1 MTTALFTHPASL
13 NHVTPQGHP
22 EQVARI
28 EAILDVLDAPE
39 FVALDRRLAPLGE
52 LETIRKGHSKV
63 YYDRIKAA
71 MPARGEVIEG
81 EAHLDPDTFMSP
93 GTWEAAL
100 RAVGG
105 AVAAVDTV
113 MTGAATNAFVATRPP
128 GHHAEKARAMGF
140 CFFSNVAI
148 AAIHAANTYDLG
160 RVAVID
166 FDVHHGNGTQDVLW
180 HESRVRFAS
189 SHQMPFYPFTGGLH
203 QKGAFG
209 QIINVPLEE
218 ATGGEVMRAAYEEK
232 IFPVLR
238 DYDPDLVIV
247 SAGFDAHIRDPM
259 AGLQWE
265 TEDFAWL
272 AERICDLAADCCEG
286 RVVSC
291 LEGGYDLTALA
302 ESVGAYVRVMME
314 RGA

>member
-13 NHVTPQGHP
+13 DHVTPQGHP

-28 EAILDVLDAPE
+28 EAIEAVLAASE
-39 FVALDRRLAPLGE
+39 FAALDRRLAPLGE
-52 LETIRKGHSKV
+52 LETIRKGHSKL

-71 MPARGEVIEG
+71 MPEYGD
-81 EAHLDPDTFMSP
+81 AHLDPDTFMSP
-93 GTWEAAL
+93 GTWQAAL

-105 AVAAVDTV
+105 AVAAVDAV
-113 MTGAATNAFVATRPP
+113 MTGQVTNAFVATRPP

-148 AAIHAANTYDLG
+148 AAIHAANEYDLG
-160 RVAVID
+160 RVAVVD

-180 HESRVRFAS
+180 HESRVKFAS
-189 SHQMPFYPFTGGLH
+189 SQQMPFYPYTGGIH

-218 ATGGEVMRAAYEEK
+218 ATGGEVMRAAYEDK
-232 IFPVLR
+232 VFPILR
-238 DYDPDLVIV
+238 DYDPDLVLV
-247 SAGFDAHIRDPM
+247 SAGFDAHIRDPL

-272 AERICDLAADCCEG
+272 ATRICDLAHECCDG

-291 LEGGYDLTALA
+291 LEGGYDLTALG

>member
-13 NHVTPQGHP
+13 DHVTPQGHP

-28 EAILDVLDAPE
+28 EAIEAVLAASE
-39 FVALDRRLAPLGE
+39 FAALDRRLAPLGE

-71 MPARGEVIEG
+71 MPEYGD
-81 EAHLDPDTFMSP
+81 AHLDPDTFMSP
-93 GTWEAAL
+93 GTWQAAL

-105 AVAAVDTV
+105 AVAAVDAV
-113 MTGAATNAFVATRPP
+113 MTGQVTNAFVATRPP

-148 AAIHAANTYDLG
+148 AAIHAANEYDLG

-180 HESRVRFAS
+180 HESRVKFAS
-189 SHQMPFYPFTGGLH
+189 SQQMPFYPYTGGIH

-218 ATGGEVMRAAYEEK
+218 ATGGEVMRAAYEDK
-232 IFPVLR
+232 VFPILR
-238 DYDPDLVIV
+238 DYDPDLVLV
-247 SAGFDAHIRDPM
+247 SAGFDAHIRDPL

-272 AERICDLAADCCEG
+272 ATRICDLAHECCDG

-291 LEGGYDLTALA
+291 LEGGYDLTALG

>member
-1 MTTALFTHPASL
+1 MTTALFTHPACL
-13 NHVTPQGHP
+13 EHVTPQGHP

-28 EAILDVLDAPE
+28 EAIEAVLAAPE
-39 FVALDRRLAPLGE
+39 FAPLDRRLAPRGA

-71 MPARGEVIEG
+71 MPDYGD
-81 EAHLDPDTFMSP
+81 AHLDPDTFMSP
-93 GTWEAAL
+93 GSWEAAL

-105 AVAAVDTV
+105 AVAAVDAV
-113 MTGAATNAFVATRPP
+113 MAGEITNAFVATRPP

-148 AAIHAANTYDLG
+148 AAIHAANEYDLG

-180 HESRVRFAS
+180 HESRVKFAS
-189 SHQMPFYPFTGGLH
+189 SHQMPFYPFTGGIH

-218 ATGGEVMRAAYEEK
+218 ATGGEVMREAYAEK
-232 IFPVLR
+232 VFPVLR
-238 DYDPDLVIV
+238 DYDPELVVV
-247 SAGFDAHIRDPM
+247 SAGFDAHARDPL

-265 TEDFAWL
+265 TGDFAWL
-272 AERICDLAADCCEG
+272 AHCICDLAADCCDG

-291 LEGGYDLTALA
+291 LEGGYDLTALG
-302 ESVGAYVRVMME
+302 ESVGAYVKVMME

>member
-1 MTTALFTHPASL
+1 MTTALITHPASL
-13 NHVTPQGHP
+13 DHVTPQGHP

-28 EAILDVLDAPE
+28 EAIEAVLAAPE
-39 FVALDRRLAPLGE
+39 FAALDRRLAPLGE

-63 YYDRIKAA
+63 YYDRIRAA
-71 MPARGEVIEG
+71 MPDYGD
-81 EAHLDPDTFMSP
+81 AHLDPDTFMSP

-105 AVAAVDTV
+105 AVAAVDAV
-113 MTGAATNAFVATRPP
+113 MTGEVTNAFVATRPP

-148 AAIHAANTYDLG
+148 AAIHAANEYDLG

-180 HESRVRFAS
+180 HESRVKFAS
-189 SHQMPFYPFTGGLH
+189 SQQMPFYPYTGGIH

-218 ATGGEVMRAAYEEK
+218 ATGGEVMRAAYEDK
-232 IFPVLR
+232 VFPVLR
-238 DYDPDLVIV
+238 DYDPDLVLV
-247 SAGFDAHIRDPM
+247 SAGFDAHVRDPL

-272 AERICDLAADCCEG
+272 AERICDLAGECCDG

-291 LEGGYDLTALA
+291 LEGGYDLTALG

>member
-13 NHVTPQGHP
+13 EHVTPQGHP

-28 EAILDVLDAPE
+28 EEIERVLAAPE
-39 FVALDRRLAPLGE
+39 FAALDRRQAPPGT
-52 LETIRKGHSKV
+52 LEIIRKGHSKV

-71 MPARGEVIEG
+71 MPERGEVIEG

-100 RAVGG
+100 RSVGG
-105 AVAAVDTV
+105 AVAAVDAV
-113 MTGAATNAFVATRPP
+113 MTGEVANAFVATRPP
-128 GHHAEKARAMGF
+128 GHHAEKARPMGF

-148 AAIHAANTYDLG
+148 AAIHAANEYGLG
-160 RVAVID
+160 RIAVID

-180 HESRVRFAS
+180 HESRVKFVS
-189 SHQMPFYPFTGGLH
+189 SHQMPLYPFTGGLH

-209 QIINVPLEE
+209 HIVNIPLEE
-218 ATGGEVMRAAYEEK
+218 ATGGEVMREAYEEK
-232 IFPVLR
+232 VFPMLR
-238 DYDPDLVIV
+238 DYQPELVMI
-247 SAGFDAHIRDPM
+247 SAGFDAHIRDPL

-265 TEDFAWL
+265 TEDYTWL
-272 AERICDLAADCCEG
+272 AERICDLAAECCDG

-291 LEGGYDLTALA
+291 LEGGYDLSALS